1 MAKHEIKIHENTS
14 RTKETAQYL
23 GSYITKTTV
32 SLAQL
37 CKSAAELS
45 GIPELKLQTLIE
57 NDIDAFID
65 QERKGACRIHVDG
78 GYVEL
83 RILGTFPAAD
93 SAWDP
98 AKNALVVAFTPDD
111 EVRYHLINETPKIVT
126 DETST
131 KVRVTNVFDVA
142 RPKPTELIHGRNE
155 YQMQGYNLCMDDVG
169 AKVELVNSLGV
180 RFECTVVRVINR
192 QNIVCRSNAVL
203 EPGDYKAYAYSRG
216 GDPEGQL
223 LNDYRKVKYVSV
235 LPTVDDIASE
245 GHEGE
250 IVSGTAFAAK
260 GSGLDAFDA
269 EAGDTVKVK
278 WTEGG
283 EEKEAEIAPAEIAAD
298 KLSFEFPD
306 ALVGVPM
313 DTVLTFEIT
322 FGETIKRKDTAL
334 VDA

>member
-14 RTKETAQYL
+14 RTKESAQYL

-83 RILGTFPAAD
+83 RILGKFPAAD

-111 EVRYHLINETPKIVT
+111 EMRYHLVNETPKIVT

-142 RPKPTELIHGRNE
+142 HPKPTELIHGRN
-155 YQMQGYNLCMDDVG
+155 VG
-169 AKVELVNSLGV
+169 IVSAVDLRAPSTYGRIWNEARL
-180 RFECTVVRVINR
+180 RVRVPVR
-192 QNIVCRSNAVL
+192 R
-203 EPGDYKAYAYSRG
+203 
-216 GDPEGQL
+216 
-223 LNDYRKVKYVSV
+223 
-235 LPTVDDIASE
+235 IASR
-245 GHEGE
+245 
-250 IVSGTAFAAK
+250 
-260 GSGLDAFDA
+260 
-269 EAGDTVKVK
+269 
-278 WTEGG
+278 
-283 EEKEAEIAPAEIAAD
+283 
-298 KLSFEFPD
+298 
-306 ALVGVPM
+306 ALFRRPGCP
-313 DTVLTFEIT
+313 
-322 FGETIKRKDTAL
+322 RRP
-334 VDA
+334 

>member
-83 RILGTFPAAD
+83 RILGKFPAAD

-111 EVRYHLINETPKIVT
+111 EMRYHLVNETPKIVT

-142 RPKPTELIHGRNE
+142 HPKPTELIHGRNE

-278 WTEGG
+278 WTQGG
-283 EEKEAEIAPAEIAAD
+283 EEKEAVIAPADIAAD
-298 KLSFEFPD
+298 KLSFAFPD

-313 DTVLTFEIT
+313 DTELTFEIT
-322 FGETIKRKDTAL
+322 FGETIKRKDTTL
-334 VDA
+334 VEE

>member
-93 SAWDP
+93 SPWDP

-111 EVRYHLINETPKIVT
+111 EMRYHLVNETPKIVT

-142 RPKPTELIHGRNE
+142 HPKPTELIHGRNE

-269 EAGDTVKVK
+269 EGGDTVKVK
-278 WTEGG
+278 WTQGG
-283 EEKEAEIAPAEIAAD
+283 EEKEAVIAPADIAAD
-298 KLSFEFPD
+298 KLSFAFPD

-313 DTVLTFEIT
+313 DTELTFEIT
-322 FGETIKRKDTAL
+322 FGETIKRKDTTL
-334 VDA
+334 VEE

>member
-83 RILGTFPAAD
+83 RILGRFPAAD

-111 EVRYHLINETPKIVT
+111 EMRYHLINETPKIVT

-142 RPKPTELIHGRNE
+142 HPKPTELIHGRNE

-278 WTEGG
+278 WTQDG
-283 EEKEAEIAPAEIAAD
+283 EEKEAVITPADIAAD
-298 KLSFEFPD
+298 KLSFAFPD

-313 DTVLTFEIT
+313 DTELTFEIT
-322 FGETIKRKDTAL
+322 FGETIKRKDTTL
-334 VDA
+334 VEE

>member
-83 RILGTFPAAD
+83 RILGKFPAAD

-111 EVRYHLINETPKIVT
+111 EIRNHLVNEVPKIVT

-131 KVRVTNVFDVA
+131 RVRVTNVFDVGT
-142 RPKPTELIHGRNE
+142 PKPTEVEPAPLCPVPLGSE
-155 YQMQGYNLCMDDVG
+155 QGSALP
-169 AKVELVNSLGV
+169 L
-180 RFECTVVRVINR
+180 
-192 QNIVCRSNAVL
+192 
-203 EPGDYKAYAYSRG
+203 P
-216 GDPEGQL
+216 
-223 LNDYRKVKYVSV
+223 SV
-235 LPTVDDIASE
+235 FS
-245 GHEGE
+245 
-250 IVSGTAFAAK
+250 
-260 GSGLDAFDA
+260 
-269 EAGDTVKVK
+269 
-278 WTEGG
+278 
-283 EEKEAEIAPAEIAAD
+283 
-298 KLSFEFPD
+298 
-306 ALVGVPM
+306 
-313 DTVLTFEIT
+313 
-322 FGETIKRKDTAL
+322 
-334 VDA
+334 

>member
-14 RTKETAQYL
+14 RTKESAQYL

-32 SLAQL
+32 SLTQL

-83 RILGTFPAAD
+83 RILGKFPAAD

-111 EVRYHLINETPKIVT
+111 EMRYHLVNETPKIVA

-142 RPKPTELIHGRNE
+142 HPKPTELIHGRNE

-269 EAGDTVKVK
+269 EGGDTVKVK
-278 WTEGG
+278 WTQGG
-283 EEKEAEIAPAEIAAD
+283 EEKEAEIAPADIAAN
-298 KLSFEFPD
+298 KLSFAFPD

-313 DTVLTFEIT
+313 DTELTFEIT
-322 FGETIKRKDTAL
+322 FGETIKRKDTTL
-334 VDA
+334 VEE